1 MEYDNFVLF
10 IIYNELKEGLGNLIA
25 LVLQAISRRATLH
38 EMVRDYEQAAH
49 DLRRLIS
56 VLESQSNEKAKHSE
70 SPNGSSGAK
79 ESKQAQQRLL
89 SMEDQA
95 KMGTPLDFY
104 LIL

>member
-1 MEYDNFVLF
+1 LF
-10 IIYNELKEGLGNLIA
+10 LIYQELKEGLWNLIA

-38 EMVRDYEQAAH
+38 EMVRDYAQAAC

-56 VLESQSNEKAKHSE
+56 VLGSQSNEKAKHSD
-70 SPNGSSGAK
+70 SPNGSTGGK
-79 ESKQAQQRLL
+79 ESRQAQQRLL
-89 SMEDQA
+89 TVEDQA